1 MGPHHPVGLA
11 LHDVLHHV
19 GILDSNILE
28 GGEDEK
34 EKKEVE
40 LVMVEKYMMVQF
52 EDKNVVQK
60 KDKYYEKD

>member
-28 GGEDEK
+28 GGKDEK

-40 LVMVEKYMMVQF
+40 LVMVEKYMMV
-52 EDKNVVQK
+52 
-60 KDKYYEKD
+60 